1 MNSISRIDNFIF
13 PYKQNGSKI
22 KKVKSINTDVGFKDY
37 MKREKKI
44 CSCFSVKEADLDQF
58 DSLEKLIKKTGASTR
73 CTACLKDL
81 EQKYKKNKCSI

>member
-1 MNSISRIDNFIF
+1 MNNIGRIDNFIF
-13 PYKQNGSKI
+13 PYKQNGSEI
-22 KKVKSINTDVGFKDY
+22 KKVKSINADVGFKDY

-58 DSLEKLIKKTGASTR
+58 DNLEKLIKKTGASTR

-81 EQKYKKNKCSI
+81 KKFYKK